1 MRQSLEPKEE
11 QIDNLKDQLLK
22 LEEDF
27 EDQYSQITHYGEEL
41 RKHQSKIDS
50 VGIEITQ
57 QEEKTKEKKAIILK
71 FAQDVQKI
79 VQMKNDQAYIT
90 GLMKLNQDYV
100 KSEVAYKDNAKKRDP
115 EAIEELDKQL
125 HYMERTIAALRTNTT
140 KNSERIRI
148 ENGIKTKE
156 NTHLIDDLNRLKF
169 ENKKQ
174 SVILQKKKEEYKRLE
189 HEQSK
194 LVKERNMVYHEYNQ
208 MLQRREQRVQS
219 GSREDGDRRQEGRA
233 GSSKGPR

>member
-1 MRQSLEPKEE
+1 
-11 QIDNLKDQLLK
+11 
-22 LEEDF
+22 
-27 EDQYSQITHYGEEL
+27 
-41 RKHQSKIDS
+41 
-50 VGIEITQ
+50 
-57 QEEKTKEKKAIILK
+57 
-71 FAQDVQKI
+71 
-79 VQMKNDQAYIT
+79 MKNDQAYIT

-233 GSSKGPR
+233 GSSKGPRSGSAARANNEQEKQDGIDKAKIQELNQLIEANNQEIIDNWKKISYIKGKIR

>member
-1 MRQSLEPKEE
+1 
-11 QIDNLKDQLLK
+11 
-22 LEEDF
+22 
-27 EDQYSQITHYGEEL
+27 
-41 RKHQSKIDS
+41 
-50 VGIEITQ
+50 
-57 QEEKTKEKKAIILK
+57 
-71 FAQDVQKI
+71 
-79 VQMKNDQAYIT
+79 MKNDQAYIT

-233 GSSKGPR
+233 ASSKGPR

>member
-1 MRQSLEPKEE
+1 
-11 QIDNLKDQLLK
+11 
-22 LEEDF
+22 
-27 EDQYSQITHYGEEL
+27 
-41 RKHQSKIDS
+41 
-50 VGIEITQ
+50 
-57 QEEKTKEKKAIILK
+57 
-71 FAQDVQKI
+71 
-79 VQMKNDQAYIT
+79 MKNDQAYIT

-189 HEQSK
+189 HE
-194 LVKERNMVYHEYNQ
+194 
-208 MLQRREQRVQS
+208 
-219 GSREDGDRRQEGRA
+219 
-233 GSSKGPR
+233 